1 MYKRQHFLTPQR
13 YQRFLENYQES
24 RAFLQDNRLQANSA
38 EQEAVF
44 RARHTKG
51 WALDH
56 VLISYTA
63 GVSIDTLPA
72 LLAVL
77 IDEYQQLQHKMA
89 VYTEAP
95 DVAPLDL
102 DDVEEHHECMQVIS
116 LCILLGRHDLLERFV
131 ALMDNGGYAEQD
143 TLYEDLLSRVLPD
156 RYDVDEWY
164 QDYATPLVQ
173 TIYATSPEQA
183 ASRLQ
188 GYCEQWYEHFLHA
201 SWYDTHGDDESGY
214 VGYWSFE
221 AAAVALLY
229 GIDTRALLHVI
240 FPHDMLAH
248 ARSLPAYPGIRW
260 QCLGSDEDEQ
270 DDDEE
275 IVEDEDDSN
284 EDFAY
289 DIKAAGV
296 TLSDAIDAG
305 SVPHLAQ
312 ALSAYDTVEAIL
324 ALNLAADQQEQ
335 DDAFFDLA
343 LALLGWVPG
352 PGHGLKRA
360 LRLVNRDPQKHAE
373 QLYDLLRQVLLNCKL
388 KTSPD
393 ALFEESLNAEV
404 LRAELAQIITAV
416 QSSAPFLAL
425 DEQHQA
431 LVLSDLEQAGEH
443 LDDLIE
449 RIDERLMPWLAVQR
463 NSSAEASGS
472 SKRIPAQTGKPQ
484 SRRID
489 GLRNHGTV
497 SSHPAATDGGKLS
510 QEQHHPAATRNWL
523 ELSLDDGKLGGVPGA
538 AYKVIF
544 ADGSIAEGHLNNLGH
559 IRLEGVPFGPAKVYY
574 GEDPRPYQRQPIKA
588 LDSSPALI
596 DRDLRSLG
604 FIPSKLDR
612 DDLYAETSGRI
623 APYCELN
630 ALWWEWASARYH
642 GTDARDPGPLSC

>member
-1 MYKRQHFLTPQR
+1 MHKRQHFLTPQR
-13 YQRFLENYQES
+13 YERFLEHDQES
-24 RAFLQDNRLQANSA
+24 RAFLRNNRLQADSD

-44 RARHTKG
+44 SGKSLKEL
-51 WALDH
+51 ALDKL
-56 VLISYTA
+56 LISYTA
-63 GVSIDTLPA
+63 GVDIDALPA
-72 LLAVL
+72 VL
-77 IDEYQQLQHKMA
+77 ETLIVEYEQLQHKMA
-89 VYTEAP
+89 VYAEDP
-95 DVAPLDL
+95 DVAPLNLGDT
-102 DDVEEHHECMQVIS
+102 EEHHECMQVIS

-173 TIYATSPEQA
+173 TIYAASPEQA

-188 GYCEQWYEHFLHA
+188 GYCEQWYDHFLHA
-201 SWYDTHGDDESGY
+201 SWYDTHGDDVSGY

-240 FPHDMLAH
+240 FPHDLLEH
-248 ARSLPAYPGIRW
+248 ARNLPAYQAIRW
-260 QCLGSDEDEQ
+260 ECLGEGEDEQ
-270 DDDEE
+270 EEEDEVIDEE
-275 IVEDEDDSN
+275 DEEDSD

-305 SVPHLAQ
+305 SIPHLAQ

-324 ALNLAADQQEQ
+324 ALNLAADQQEE

-352 PGHGLKRA
+352 PGHGLKRV

-373 QLYDLLRQVLLNCKL
+373 QLYDLLRHVLLNCKL

-393 ALFEESLNAEV
+393 ALLEESLNAEL
-404 LRAELAQIITAV
+404 LRTELAQIITAV
-416 QSSAPFLAL
+416 RASATFLAL
-425 DEQHQA
+425 DEQRQA

-443 LDDLIE
+443 LDDLLE

-463 NSSAEASGS
+463 NSSGEASGS
-472 SKRIPAQTGKPQ
+472 SQRIPAQTSKPQ
-484 SRRID
+484 SRRVD
-489 GLRNHGTV
+489 SLREHGTL
-497 SSHPAATDGGKLS
+497 STHPAASDGGKLS
-510 QEQHHPAATRNWL
+510 REQINPAATSNWL

-544 ADGSIAEGHLNNLGH
+544 ADGSVAEGYLNNLGH

-588 LDSSPALI
+588 LDSSVTLI

-604 FIPSKLDR
+604 FIPGKLDR
-612 DDLYAETSGRI
+612 DDLYAETTGRI

-642 GTDARDPGPLSC
+642 GH

>member
-1 MYKRQHFLTPQR
+1 MHKRQHFLTPQR
-13 YQRFLENYQES
+13 YERFLEHDEES
-24 RAFLQDNRLQANSA
+24 RAFLRDNRLQADSD

-44 RARHTKG
+44 SGKSLKG
-51 WALDH
+51 LALDKL
-56 VLISYTA
+56 LISYTA
-63 GVSIDTLPA
+63 GVDIDALPA
-72 LLAVL
+72 LLEALVA
-77 IDEYQQLQHKMA
+77 EYEQLQRKMA
-89 VYTEAP
+89 VYTEQAN
-95 DVAPLDL
+95 VAPLNLGDS
-102 DDVEEHHECMQVIS
+102 EEHHECMQVIS
-116 LCILLGRHDLLERFV
+116 LCILLGRQDLLERFV
-131 ALMDNGGYAEQD
+131 TLMDNGGYAEED

-156 RYDVDEWY
+156 RYDVDTWY

-188 GYCEQWYEHFLHA
+188 GYCEQWYEHFEHA
-201 SWYDTHGDDESGY
+201 SWYDTHGDDISGY

-229 GIDTRALLHVI
+229 GIDTRELLHVI
-240 FPHDMLAH
+240 FPHDLLAH
-248 ARSLPAYPGIRW
+248 ARSLPAYQGIRW
-260 QCLGSDEDEQ
+260 ECLGDAEDEQ
-270 DDDEE
+270 EEDEE
-275 IVEDEDDSN
+275 ELIDEDDEDDSD

-305 SVPHLAQ
+305 SIPHLAQ

-324 ALNLAADQQEQ
+324 ALNLAANQQEE
-335 DDAFFDLA
+335 DEAFFDLA

-352 PGHGLKRA
+352 PGHGLKRV

-373 QLYDLLRQVLLNCKL
+373 QLYDLLRHVLLNCKL

-393 ALFEESLNAEV
+393 ALLEESLDAEL
-404 LRAELAQIITAV
+404 LRSELAQIIAAV
-416 QSSAPFLAL
+416 SASATFLAL
-425 DEQHQA
+425 DAQRQA

-463 NSSAEASGS
+463 NSSAQASGS
-472 SKRIPAQTGKPQ
+472 SARVPAQTSKPQ
-484 SRRID
+484 SRRVD
-489 GLRNHGTV
+489 NLREHGTF
-497 SSHPAATDGGKLS
+497 STHPAASDGGKLS
-510 QEQHHPAATRNWL
+510 REQINPAATSNWL

-544 ADGSIAEGHLNNLGH
+544 ADGSIAEGFLNNLGH
-559 IRLEGVPFGPAKVYY
+559 TRLEGVPFGPAKVYY
-574 GEDPRPYQRQPIKA
+574 GEDPRPYPRQPIKA
-588 LDSSPALI
+588 LASSAALI

-604 FIPSKLDR
+604 FIPAKLDR
-612 DDLYAETSGRI
+612 DDLYAETTGRI

-642 GTDARDPGPLSC
+642 GH